1 MTAAAARI
9 VDTFYGHPVLK
20 KQKVAIVICLCL
32 LTLFSNVFGV
42 RVGVTFKPSEDNA
55 DSYLTALRQFRTRS
69 EVAQIR
75 PNHRSMCTN
84 DNCKLWSKVALYVAS
99 VQSFLIS

>member
-9 VDTFYGHPVLK
+9 VDTFYDHPVLK

-42 RVGVTFKPSEDNA
+42 RVCVTFKPREDNA
-55 DSYLTALRQFRTRS
+55 DSNLTALRQFRTRS
-69 EVAQIR
+69 EVAQIC

-84 DNCKLWSKVALYVAS
+84 DSCKSWS
-99 VQSFLIS
+99 